1 MAAAVSNITVSIA
14 PPTEDAM
21 PEQVSAQA
29 SSGAFLP
36 DADSVV
42 LTGSR
47 LLTFEAMHLLIS
59 LDRDLREARAQWNQD
74 WFRRLMR
81 IRPKAVSRLRRRW
94 ATLDQPPAI
103 PLGTLKRRYHAN
115 LSKYL
120 YHLSDGFEG

>member
-1 MAAAVSNITVSIA
+1 MAAVFSTSTESMA
-14 PPTEDAM
+14 PPNEDAM
-21 PEQVSAQA
+21 QEPASARA
-29 SSGAFLP
+29 SSHVLP

-42 LTGSR
+42 LTGGR
-47 LLTFEAMHLLIS
+47 LLTYEAMHLLIL

-81 IRPKAVSRLRRRW
+81 IRSKAVSRLRRRW
-94 ATLDQPPAI
+94 AKLDPPPTI

-120 YHLSDGFEG
+120 YRQYPRFLK